1 MIALVEGLLYQ
12 QYIIQG
18 LQVSN
23 YELIND
29 NNDKINKIW
38 NKLLMK
44 H

>member
-23 YELIND
+23 YELINV
-29 NNDKINKIW
+29 NNDKLIKYEISY
-38 NKLLMK
+38 
-44 H
+44 

>member
-18 LQVSN
+18 LQSN

-29 NNDKINKIW
+29 NNDKLIKYEISY
-38 NKLLMK
+38 
-44 H
+44 